1 MWVVYGYDDGE
12 DTPAFE
18 RELPGL
24 STDAVRAVVDETGV
38 HPWDGGWPV
47 EGALLALLREHV
59 PRSLGLDRRE
69 CFLEYRD

>member
-1 MWVVYGYDDGE
+1 MWVVYGYDKGE

-24 STDAVRAVVDETGV
+24 STEAVRAVVDETGV
-38 HPWDGGWPV
+38 HPWDGSWLV

-59 PRSLGLDRRE
+59 PKGLGLERRE